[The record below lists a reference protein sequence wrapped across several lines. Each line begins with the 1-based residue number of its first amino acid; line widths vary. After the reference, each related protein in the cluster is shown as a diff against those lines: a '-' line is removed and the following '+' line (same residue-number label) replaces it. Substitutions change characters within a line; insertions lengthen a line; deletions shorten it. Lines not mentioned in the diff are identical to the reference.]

1 MGRQIVAPFEQE
13 AMGGIDAI
21 ALNVSVV
28 QVGSLLI
35 HPAIKIVN
43 VIQLERTDDLWL
55 VFEDPWHDRSE
66 PVH

>member
-35 HPAIKIVN
+35 QPATKIVN
-43 VIQLERTDDLWL
+43 VIQLERTDGLRL
-55 VFEDPWHDRSE
+55 VFEDHRHDRSE
-66 PVH
+66 LIH